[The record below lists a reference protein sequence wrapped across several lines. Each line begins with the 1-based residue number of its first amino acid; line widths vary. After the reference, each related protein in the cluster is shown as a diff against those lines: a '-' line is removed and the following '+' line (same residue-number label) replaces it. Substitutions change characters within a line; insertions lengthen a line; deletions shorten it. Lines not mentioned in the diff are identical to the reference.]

1 LLRAPRTGTS
11 LAELRRV
18 AAEQLKSE
26 PSRLKH
32 RWVHFKIRDVYVPD
46 VQMLLLEVY
55 GDDLLQGKVLDIS
68 DSGSSQ
74 GAFAVVEVE
83 GIKQQ
88 LIVPIQRIL
97 GVV

>member
-11 LAELRRV
+11 LAELRSV

-32 RWVHFKIRDVYVPD
+32 RWVHFKIRDVYVTD